1 MNSEVP
7 LIWTSKGNLPVDELK
22 HEVEWDVQPGYI
34 KFVERYRLGDE
45 IVKESA
51 HAFSRF
57 GVTGESAV
65 ASL

>member
-1 MNSEVP
+1 
-7 LIWTSKGNLPVDELK
+7 LIWTTKGNIPVDELK
-22 HEVEWDVQPGYI
+22 HEAEWDVQKDYI

-51 HAFSRF
+51 HVYSRF

-65 ASL
+65 ATF